1 MGCGM
6 RATSLCSFSFPSTL
20 VSILP
25 LFSPLSLLLPKE
37 SFIVITL
44 LLPYVSPFTLLK
56 FPKHPTL
63 SLLNNIPLFYPL
75 TAQNIITSNIFF
87 ASSHPFFF
95 FITYL
100 IFSIYI
106 PLHTLRCIWPML
118 LSTLCVSLH
127 LPRLKLLHHFLTTPI
142 RNATA
147 MIQGTVTKQS
157 ICV

>member
-1 MGCGM
+1 VGCGM
-6 RATSLCSFSFPSTL
+6 RLLSLFLQFPFHLSFYSSTFFP
-20 VSILP
+20 LP
-25 LFSPLSLLLPKE
+25 LLLPKE

-44 LLPYVSPFTLLK
+44 LPPYVSPLTLLK

-63 SLLNNIPLFYPL
+63 SLLNNIPLFYSL
-75 TAQNIITSNIFF
+75 TAQNIIISNIFF

-106 PLHTLRCIWPML
+106 LLHTLHCIWPML
-118 LSTLCVSLH
+118 LSTLCVNLYLSQ
-127 LPRLKLLHHFLTTPI
+127 LKLLHHFLTTPI

-147 MIQGTVTKQS
+147 MIQGIVTDQS
-157 ICV
+157 MCV